1 MVQDI
6 EEAMFTYFLTSI
18 ITKRHNDIN
27 DEAHLISPSLQS
39 RKLKDPIAFDDEIS
53 RYRHIQLVDVNFRS
67 LLSVRDFPYLELRHL
82 RLKLRIQIV

>member
-1 MVQDI
+1 MVQNI
-6 EEAMFTYFLTSI
+6 EDAMFTYFLTSI
-18 ITKRHNDIN
+18 TTKRHNNIIE
-27 DEAHLISPSLQS
+27 EAHILPLSLQS

-82 RLKLRIQIV
+82 RLKLRIHII